1 MPHRQIPGLGPNLA
15 PPRRPERTLAVALM
29 ALIAFNQPMLR
40 IFDQGASSMMA
51 GLPVIYLYIFAAWGL
66 VIALLAAAVET
77 SGKSSRP
84 EERAQANEPAEPQ
97 RSGGAAPPAP
107 GERLEA

>member
-1 MPHRQIPGLGPNLA
+1 MPHRQNPGLGPSLA
-15 PPRRPERTLAVALM
+15 PPRRPERTLAVALV

-40 IFDQGASSMMA
+40 IFDQGASSKLA

-77 SGKSSRP
+77 SGKSSRTAEDAP
-84 EERAQANEPAEPQ
+84 GQELAEPQ
-97 RSGGAAPPAP
+97 RRSGQSPPSS
-107 GERLEA
+107 GERAET